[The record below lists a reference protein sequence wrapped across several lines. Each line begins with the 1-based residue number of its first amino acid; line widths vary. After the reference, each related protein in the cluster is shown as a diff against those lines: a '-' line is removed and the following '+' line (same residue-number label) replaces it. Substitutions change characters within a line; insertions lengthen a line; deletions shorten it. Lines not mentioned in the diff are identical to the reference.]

1 MGNSK
6 ARLYT
11 KLDATM
17 AARELSEKPAKGAP
31 VMTYS
36 SIRSILLGTATA
48 LCPITLL
55 AQNPMGPPTSGSQP
69 DQSQQTRP
77 MQDSS
82 AGMGN
87 SDSSQSMKDKMFVRK
102 VAEGGMAEVQFGQ
115 LAAEKG
121 SSQDVK
127 DLGQKMVTDHTA
139 LNSDMAP
146 IAQSMGVAVP
156 KKLNKQHQADYDKLN
171 GLSGEEF
178 DKAYIT
184 AMVKD
189 HHKDLREFQDE
200 ATSTTDPALK
210 AAAEKGVKM
219 ISEHTMVVDKIAKD
233 KGISMP
239 GRTGKQEAP
248 PPTL

>member
-1 MGNSK
+1 
-6 ARLYT
+6 
-11 KLDATM
+11 
-17 AARELSEKPAKGAP
+17 
-31 VMTYS
+31 
-36 SIRSILLGTATA
+36 
-48 LCPITLL
+48 
-55 AQNPMGPPTSGSQP
+55 
-69 DQSQQTRP
+69 
-77 MQDSS
+77 
-82 AGMGN
+82 
-87 SDSSQSMKDKMFVRK
+87 
-102 VAEGGMAEVQFGQ
+102 
-115 LAAEKG
+115 
-121 SSQDVK
+121 
-127 DLGQKMVTDHTA
+127 MVTDHTA

-239 GRTGKQEAP
+239 GHTGKQEAP